1 MRTFTTR
8 LPDVLPIFIIS
19 HARTGKCHT
28 MIMRLTKMGGRY
40 GSINLKQELDIE
52 YCVLEHL
59 KRQVKNGQVGGIIL
73 DYLGEVGSTMQ

>member
-1 MRTFTTR
+1 
-8 LPDVLPIFIIS
+8 
-19 HARTGKCHT
+19 